1 MVMRRQIPILAAFLM
16 TTACQ
21 VNQQA
26 NDNAAIDGM
35 DDGNAL
41 PANDTIPSS
50 NVAAANVPP
59 PPHMDP
65 DAPPPAAENTAQGAV
80 RRALEYCDALATRR
94 FGDAYRL
101 WSDDGRASG
110 LTEAEFAARFADV
123 KVSDCRFGHAGEMQ
137 GAAGSIYIEVP
148 TIIRGVTISGRPLNI
163 EGPIVLKRVNDVPGS
178 TAEQRRWH
186 IARAEFPSL

>member
-1 MVMRRQIPILAAFLM
+1 MMRRQIPILAAFLM
-16 TTACQ
+16 TSACQ

-26 NDNAAIDGM
+26 NDNMVVEDTEG
-35 DDGNAL
+35 GNAL
-41 PANDTIPSS
+41 PANDAMPSA
-50 NVAAANVPP
+50 NVVDPNVPP

-65 DAPPPAAENTAQGAV
+65 DAPPPAADDTAQGAV

-101 WSDDGRASG
+101 WSDSGRASG
-110 LTEAEFAARFADV
+110 LTEAEFAAKFADV
-123 KVSDCRFGHAGEMQ
+123 KVSDCQFGETGPIE

-148 TIIRGVTISGRPLNI
+148 TTIRGTTKAGRPLRI
-163 EGPIVLKRVNDVPGS
+163 EGPIILRRVNDVDGS

-186 IARAEFPSL
+186 IARAEFPNL

>member
-1 MVMRRQIPILAAFLM
+1 MRHQLPILAAFLM

-26 NDNAAIDGM
+26 NDNAAVEDLN
-35 DDGNAL
+35 DGNAL
-41 PANDTIPSS
+41 PANDVMPSA
-50 NVAAANVPP
+50 NVVDPNVPP

-65 DAPPPAAENTAQGAV
+65 DAPPAAADNMAQGAV

-101 WSDDGRASG
+101 WSDNGRASG
-110 LTEAEFAARFADV
+110 LTESEFAAKFAGV
-123 KVSDCRFGHAGEMQ
+123 NISDCQLGAAGEIQ

-148 TIIRGVTISGRPLNI
+148 TTIRGTTKAGRPLRI
-163 EGPIVLKRVNDVPGS
+163 EGPIILRRVNDVPGS

-186 IARAEFPSL
+186 IARAEFPAL